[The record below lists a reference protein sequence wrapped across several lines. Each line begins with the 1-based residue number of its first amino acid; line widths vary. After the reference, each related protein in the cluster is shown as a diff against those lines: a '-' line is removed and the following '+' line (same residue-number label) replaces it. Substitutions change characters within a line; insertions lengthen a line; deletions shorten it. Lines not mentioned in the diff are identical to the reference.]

1 MVYPA
6 LNNQIPRSVVIGNST
21 RGPYTLQ
28 DVSGTSIRVRLGSQ
42 LELRRYSSTTDETGT
57 ALVLNTDYT
66 INNTNIDS
74 VTVTLTS
81 AQEVL
86 TSSQRLVIGR
96 RQTIADVISLA
107 QGANF
112 SGPSLADA
120 ISVLTERQQ
129 ELRKDVDR
137 SVKVA
142 WLETDAPSLPLKPT
156 TTTQPLGHTTDGKI
170 VHYDAPALAAV
181 SAGYLVGD
189 ESTAT
194 GDGATTA
201 FVIAGIGAGAP
212 NHLDILIDGIGPQ
225 PWSSYNVE
233 LSGTTS
239 TVTFTDPPPN
249 GSYIQFRPRV
259 FPGIEGPRGEQDRTS
274 LSEYATDATPLVG
287 DGTTTNNVAIA
298 AAEASSV
305 KQLGVPE
312 GTYRTTGV
320 ATGAALTKTYFGP
333 GQIETTDGNALPPNW
348 RVVSALP
355 TEGNH
360 DYILTAGNGD
370 AQKMQDFLGTWVTGS
385 STLTQPASGYKIVYE
400 AAGRL
405 NHFLLTASAGWNQS
419 TTGNGGRTGYFH
431 TVTKGTQAG
440 NGDAG
445 GYYTSIF
452 VSGARTAG
460 VGGPG
465 TPTDALAMPGG
476 VVHGGQ
482 VVAGANDVYLNNIE
496 MNAVDAGY
504 RASAGVFVANLNRTN
519 SDTTNNQF
527 WFAFTAQSIGT
538 QDADTAYRVSGAWKH
553 GVDLTPATLS
563 ANQAAIVLKQN
574 QRIYLE
580 GTAGSRFPSA
590 VGTTYIS
597 ANSSGIDLN
606 HGGNAALRVT
616 SLTTP
621 VNYIE
626 VQGTTSGTPVQVVTR
641 GTDTNVGFDIR
652 PKGTG
657 TIRLRGGT
665 GGVAQVQVNDTGV
678 GFFTGTPIAKPT
690 VTGSRGANAALQSL
704 LTALANLGLITDSS
718 S

>member
-1 MVYPA
+1 MTIETQTPRVVY
-6 LNNQIPRSVVIGNST
+6 IGNGG
-21 RGPYTLQ
+21 RGPFSLQ
-28 DVSGTSIRVRLGSQ
+28 DGSGNPIR
-42 LELRRYSSTTDETGT
+42 LRTATDLVLWRYSSTTDEVGEQ
-57 ALVLNTDYT
+57 LVYATDFTVTNTDPDAAT
-66 INNTNIDS
+66 F
-74 VTVTLTS
+74 TLTS
-81 AQEVL
+81 VQPVL
-86 TSSQRLVIGR
+86 TSSQRLVVTR
-96 RQTIADVISLA
+96 EQSVAQNLSLTLGGNFGAVSDMA
-107 QGANF
+107 QRDIVAEQ
-112 SGPSLADA
+112 
-120 ISVLTERQQ
+120 IQ
-129 ELRKDVDR
+129 ELRRDVDR
-137 SVKVA
+137 AVKVG
-142 WLETDAPSLPLKPT
+142 WRETAEISLPLAPSS
-156 TTTQPLGHTTDGKI
+156 TQPLGQNTSGEI

-181 SAGYLVGD
+181 TAGYLVGA

-194 GDGATTA
+194 GDGSTVAY
-201 FVIAGIGAGAP
+201 VIAGIGAGSP

-225 PWSSYNVE
+225 PWDSYGVE
-233 LSGTTS
+233 LSGTTT
-239 TVTFTDPPPN
+239 TVTFTSAPPN

-274 LSEYATDATPLVG
+274 LAEFATDAAPLVG

-298 AAEASSV
+298 AAEASTV
-305 KQLGVPE
+305 KQIGVPE

-320 ATGAALTKTYFGP
+320 ATGAALTKNYYGP
-333 GQIETTDGNALPPNW
+333 GQIETNDGNALPPNW

-370 AQKMQDFLGTWVTGS
+370 AQKIQDFLGTWVTGS
-385 STLTQPASGYKIVYE
+385 STLTQPATGYKIVYE

-405 NHFLLTASAGWNQS
+405 NHFLLTASAGWNES

-431 TVTKGTQAG
+431 TITRGTQAG

-465 TPTDALAMPGG
+465 TPTDALSMPGG

-482 VVAGANDVYLNNIE
+482 VIAGANDVYLNNFE
-496 MNAVDAGY
+496 QNAVSGVY
-504 RASAGVFVANLNRTN
+504 RASAGIFVANAVRDNA
-519 SDTTNNQF
+519 DTTNNQF
-527 WFAFTAQSIGT
+527 WFGFTAQGQGT
-538 QDADTAYRVSGAWKH
+538 VAGDVAFRVGALWKF
-553 GVDLTPATLS
+553 GVDVTSATLD
-563 ANQAAIVLKQN
+563 ANQAAIALKQD
-574 QRIYLE
+574 QRIYLQS
-580 GTAGSRFPSA
+580 TQGSRYCSA
-590 VGTTYIS
+590 VGTTYIT
-597 ANSSGIDLN
+597 ANSVGIDLV
-606 HGGNAALRVT
+606 HGGSPALRVT

-626 VQGTTSGTPVQVVTR
+626 IQGTTSGTPVQVVTR
-641 GTDTNVGFDIR
+641 GTDTNIGYDIR

-665 GGVAQVQVNDTGV
+665 AGTAQVQVNDTGLA
-678 GFFTGTPIAKPT
+678 FFATNPIAKPT
-690 VTGSRGANAALQSL
+690 VTGSRGGNAALQSL